1 MNRNKDA
8 LNNLYENL
16 RLVCYQFPNYLS
28 DFDNEYYAKTDLD
41 NKISAAVKEKLKTCL
56 ADAFNCTD
64 LVYNIINA
72 ESDHEIINFLEDARE
87 GEEIK

>member
-16 RLVCYQFPNYLS
+16 RLVCYQFPNFLS
-28 DFDNEYYAKTDLD
+28 DFQNEYYAKTDLD
-41 NKISAAVKEKLKTCL
+41 KKISEAIRVKLKTCL
-56 ADAFNCTD
+56 TDTFNSTD

-72 ESDHEIINFLEDARE
+72 ETDNEIIGYIDSEA
-87 GEEIK
+87 

>member
-1 MNRNKDA
+1 MSRNQNA

-28 DFDNEYYAKTDLD
+28 DFENEYYSKTDLD
-41 NKISAAVKEKLKTCL
+41 KKISEAVKEKLKTCL
-56 ADAFNCTD
+56 TDTFNSTE

-72 ESDHEIINFLEDARE
+72 ETDNEVIGYIDS
-87 GEEIK
+87 EE

>member
-28 DFDNEYYAKTDLD
+28 DFENEYYAKTNLD
-41 NKISAAVKEKLKTCL
+41 KKISGAIKETLKTCL
-56 ADAFNCTD
+56 ADTFNSTE
-64 LVYNIINA
+64 LVYNILNSDDDGEILSFIEA
-72 ESDHEIINFLEDARE
+72 EQS
-87 GEEIK
+87 GV

>member
-16 RLVCYQFPNYLS
+16 KLVCYQFPNYLS
-28 DFDNEYYAKTDLD
+28 DFENEYYSKTDLD
-41 NKISAAVKEKLKTCL
+41 KKVSAAVKEKLKTCL
-56 ADAFNCTD
+56 ADAFNSTD

-72 ESDHEIINFLEDARE
+72 ETDNEIISYIDLEV
-87 GEEIK
+87 